1 MDLQVVAIKAL
12 QLLCCLSLLVV
23 LHEFGHY
30 GFSKLFRVK
39 VEKFYMFFNP
49 KFHLFSTRDKW
60 FTRLFPYFKNNE
72 TEYGIG
78 WLPLGGYV
86 KIAGMVDES
95 MDTEQMKQPAQPW
108 EFRSQKVWKRFFIM
122 AGGVIMN
129 LITAWVIYSAV
140 LFTWGH
146 EYIPM
151 RNITG
156 GFQFNEYAQSIGFRN
171 GDIPVAADGD
181 SIIEFSV
188 SNLRTISN
196 ASVVTVLRGGEEVQL
211 TMPEGFESFT
221 FFGYGPHESYVDKN
235 LSTYVD
241 KFETTVTDNFEHYV
255 RPQENSSH
263 YGTKWAEVRNDNGV
277 GFYCKPVN
285 FESFSVNAQHFTP
298 NMIHDA
304 KHDYELEPMKETV
317 LSLDY
322 KNLSCGSASCGPIS
336 LDKYRLLDKAFNF
349 TFRIAPGKA
358 D

>member
-86 KIAGMVDES
+86 KISGMVDES

-151 RNITG
+151 RNITD
-156 GFQFNEYAQSIGFRN
+156 GFQFNEYAQSLGFRN

-181 SIIEFSV
+181 SIIELSV

-211 TMPEGFESFT
+211 NMPEEGLNMLEMLEMEPAFMAPVAPIVVDTVMPGSPAEKVGMRSGSRICSIDGIGLETWGDFDEKIYLRRRDVLESPECTNADSLRLRTMAVVFVNPGMEPDSCVMELGSDYMMGVVRGVPGIKPAYKEYT
-221 FFGYGPHESYVDKN
+221 LLSSIPAGLKFG
-235 LSTYVD
+235 
-241 KFETTVTDNFEHYV
+241 
-255 RPQENSSH
+255 
-263 YGTKWAEVRNDNGV
+263 W
-277 GFYCKPVN
+277 
-285 FESFSVNAQHFTP
+285 
-298 NMIHDA
+298 
-304 KHDYELEPMKETV
+304 
-317 LSLDY
+317 
-322 KNLSCGSASCGPIS
+322 
-336 LDKYRLLDKAFNF
+336 
-349 TFRIAPGKA
+349 
-358 D
+358 

>member
-86 KIAGMVDES
+86 KISGMVDES

-151 RNITG
+151 RNITD
-156 GFQFNEYAQSIGFRN
+156 GFQFNLKVSPVITGKAATMKFDLSGNSLLGWNSDGSARRSKS
-171 GDIPVAADGD
+171 DI
-181 SIIEFSV
+181 S
-188 SNLRTISN
+188 T
-196 ASVVTVLRGGEEVQL
+196 TVQL
-211 TMPEGFESFT
+211 PYTDQEFVLGGVRKSESVRGNTGLPFLKDLPIIGRLFST
-221 FFGYGPHESYVDKN
+221 ETESIKQSQLVVIAKVEYSRPDSFAGAKIRENLGKIVKGVNKGMNSRVGNMFFGQYGLDSDRA
-235 LSTYVD
+235 D
-241 KFETTVTDNFEHYV
+241 
-255 RPQENSSH
+255 
-263 YGTKWAEVRNDNGV
+263 RNKRLDDV
-277 GFYCKPVN
+277 GNKIN
-285 FESFSVNAQHFTP
+285 DE
-298 NMIHDA
+298 
-304 KHDYELEPMKETV
+304 
-317 LSLDY
+317 Y
-322 KNLSCGSASCGPIS
+322 KTI
-336 LDKYRLLDKAFNF
+336 K
-349 TFRIAPGKA
+349 
-358 D
+358 